1 VRGWVVIPCRKAVEL
16 FLLERMWA
24 RLCSL
29 FVLIEMWRNRC
40 FFLFFFYLPTYQY
53 ALQKLYISTKSK
65 LNYNLERMNYL

>member
-40 FFLFFFYLPTYQY
+40 FFLFFLLTNVSICI
-53 ALQKLYISTKSK
+53 AKIIYIYK
-65 LNYNLERMNYL
+65 R